1 MPNARIRAVNA
12 ATESES
18 LAPRTIIDWSPTDN
32 TGGVTFECAR
42 FYRTAGTADYFG
54 APEPDGAIR
63 ASLDDLLQRVITV
76 QTPGGPVDVPA
87 PLLMG
92 AVKTLFDSLYN
103 ELRSAP

>member
-1 MPNARIRAVNA
+1 MPNVRIRAVNA

-18 LAPRTIIDWSPTDN
+18 LAPRTVIDWNPTDN
-32 TGGVTFECAR
+32 TGGVTFECSR
-42 FYRTAGTADYFG
+42 YYRTAGTEDYFG
-54 APEPDGAIR
+54 APEPDGALR
-63 ASLDDLLQRVITV
+63 VSLGDLLQRVVTV

-103 ELRSAP
+103 ELRSVP